1 MASRNLFTEEGR
13 TRFRNFGLRL
23 RGYLIVFLILGLLAG
38 AFWYLIWTRGGMGAL
53 ERLYFRQ
60 YAKSTVMSWFSPARP
75 GRYTMLTSGAIG
87 VNDEMVYQLRD
98 EHGNPAR
105 NQYGWMFKP
114 HAGVRIEEP
123 RWRLVWVAHG
133 AMEAWLRGNIYGG
146 DSLPG
151 LFAPA
156 LMVWLMTTTIGT
168 AIALVVDQ
176 RINRN
181 YEQGNRLRG
190 ARLVEPAEYAK
201 EVEGADGLGLIVK
214 SVKPETAIEKFKRK
228 LTRKGEPTWP
238 LKMKR
243 SEEAQGAMILCDIGA
258 GKSQIIHRL
267 LRQIA
272 KRRNEAAVVYD
283 PACEFVKAHY
293 NERRGDIILNP
304 LDDRS
309 PFWGPAFEIRFRTD
323 YQVLAESFFPG
334 RKAERMSQSEQF
346 FLNASRDVFAR
357 MLEFEP
363 SPTELVEWLA
373 DEEEIDR
380 MCAETELANYIKP
393 DAAPQRAGV
402 LGSLARVGKTLRILP
417 RSEECDFDFS
427 LTDWATERRGWIFL
441 TSTKEAEE
449 RLRPLYTSYLDL
461 LMRRLMSVDDAW
473 GKTRPVKL
481 IVDEVHTLQYL
492 PSLYMAATEGR
503 KYGLH
508 LFQGTQNKHQ
518 YEDHYGKQAPTM
530 LSCPRYT
537 ILLRC
542 KEPDSAKWLS
552 TLLGEE
558 EIDRPRTSVTAS
570 VSDQGRDS
578 VNYASQT
585 ERRPVVS
592 MEQIANLPD
601 LSGYWKYGEL
611 VVPFKLD
618 FAPQAEVAEGFSPR
632 QALAPAS
639 RSGKSEAGKERTQ
652 ADASGETQMR
662 LSLTNGGRFHSRSTE
677 RTAHADHQSRSQCGQ
692 GGELLPKRIHQSWDD
707 PERILPGER
716 RSARRMGWRAR
727 GRVGDRWTNDGRAVS
742 ACDPRPTS
750 SQRGTTDQTR
760 RGAQVPQQVREAD
773 RDEHASRGMGRHL
786 LLSEVSCA
794 SGLHERR

>member
-1 MASRNLFTEEGR
+1 MASHNLFTEEGR
-13 TRFRNFGLRL
+13 TRLRNFGLRL
-23 RGYLIVFLILGLLAG
+23 RSYLIVFLILGLLAG
-38 AFWYLIWTRGGMGAL
+38 AFWFSNRTRGEMGAL

-60 YAKSTVMSWFSPARP
+60 YAKATAMSWISPARP
-75 GRYTMLTSGAIG
+75 GKYTLLTSGAIG
-87 VNDEMVYQLRD
+87 VTDELVYQVRD
-98 EHGNPAR
+98 EQGRPAR
-105 NQYGWMFKP
+105 NQYGWVFKP

-123 RWRLVWVAHG
+123 RWRLVRAAHG
-133 AMEAWLRGNIYGG
+133 AMESWLRKNIYGG
-146 DSLPG
+146 ESLPG

-156 LMVWLMTTTIGT
+156 IAVCLLITTAGT
-168 AIALVVDQ
+168 AIALAIDQ
-176 RINRN
+176 RVNRT
-181 YEQGNRLRG
+181 YEKGNRLRG
-190 ARLVEPAEYAK
+190 NRLVEPAEYAK
-201 EVEGADGLGLIVK
+201 EVKGADGLGLVVK
-214 SVKPETAIEKFKRK
+214 STKPERAVEKLR
-228 LTRKGEPTWP
+228 RAAARRAEPTWA
-238 LKMKR
+238 LRMKR
-243 SEEAQGAMILCDIGA
+243 SEEAQGAMILGDIGA

-272 KRRNEAAVVYD
+272 ERNNEAAVVYD

-293 NERRGDIILNP
+293 NERRGDVILNP
-304 LDDRS
+304 LDERS
-309 PFWGPAFEIRFRTD
+309 PFWSPAFETRFRTD
-323 YQVLAESFFPG
+323 YQVLAEAFFPG
-334 RKAERMSQSEQF
+334 RKADKMQQSEQF
-346 FLNASRDVFAR
+346 FLNASRDIFAR
-357 MLEFEP
+357 MLEFDP
-363 SPTELVEWLA
+363 SPTQLVAWLA

-380 MCAETELANYIKP
+380 MCEGTELANYIRA

-402 LGSLARVGKTLRILP
+402 LGSLARVGKTMRILP

-492 PSLYMAATEGR
+492 PSLYTAATEGR

-518 YEDHYGKQAPTM
+518 YEDNYGKQAPTM

-537 ILLRC
+537 VILRC

-558 EIDRPRTSVTAS
+558 ELDRPRTSVTAS

-578 VNYASQT
+578 VNYASQI

-618 FAPQAEVAEGFSPR
+618 FAPQAEVAEGFAPR
-632 QALAPAS
+632 QSLAPAS
-639 RSGKSEAGKERTQ
+639 KNGKGEAAKERAPAP
-652 ADASGETQMR
+652 ADGETQMR
-662 LSLTNGGRFHSRSTE
+662 LN
-677 RTAHADHQSRSQCGQ
+677 
-692 GGELLPKRIHQSWDD
+692 
-707 PERILPGER
+707 PGER
-716 RSARRMGWRAR
+716 R
-727 GRVGDRWTNDGRAVS
+727 AVS
-742 ACDPRPTS
+742 QS
-750 SQRGTTDQTR
+750 L
-760 RGAQVPQQVREAD
+760 E
-773 RDEHASRGMGRHL
+773 
-786 LLSEVSCA
+786 
-794 SGLHERR
+794 

>member
-13 TRFRNFGLRL
+13 TRFRNLGLRL
-23 RGYLIVFLILGLLAG
+23 RSYLIVFLILGLPAG
-38 AFWYLIWTRGGMGAL
+38 VFWFLNQTRGGMGAL

-60 YAKSTVMSWFSPARP
+60 YAKATAMSWISPARP
-75 GRYTMLTSGAIG
+75 GKYTILTSGAIG
-87 VNDEMVYQLRD
+87 VTDELVYLVKDDQGR
-98 EHGNPAR
+98 PVR
-105 NQYGWMFKP
+105 NQYGWVFKP

-123 RWRLVWVAHG
+123 RWRLARVTHG
-133 AMEAWLRGNIYGG
+133 AMEAWLRGNLYGG
-146 DSLPG
+146 ESLLG

-156 LMVWLMTTTIGT
+156 LTIWLLTAVIGT
-168 AIALVVDQ
+168 AIALVIDQ

-181 YEQGNRLRG
+181 YEKGNRLRG
-190 ARLVEPAEYAK
+190 NRLVKPAEYEK
-201 EVEGADGLGLIVK
+201 EVKEADGLGLVVK
-214 SVKPETAIEKFKRK
+214 SVKPETAFEKVKRTLK
-228 LTRKGEPTWP
+228 CKGESTWP
-238 LKMKR
+238 LRMKR
-243 SEEAQGAMILCDIGA
+243 SEEAQGAMILGDIGA

-267 LRQIA
+267 LSQLAR
-272 KRRNEAAVVYD
+272 RRNEVAVVYD

-293 NERRGDIILNP
+293 NERRGDMILNP
-304 LDDRS
+304 LDERS
-309 PFWGPAFEIRFRTD
+309 PFWGPTFEIKFRTD
-323 YQVLAESFFPG
+323 YQVLAEAFFPG
-334 RKAERMSQSEQF
+334 RKAERMNQSEQF
-346 FLNASRDVFAR
+346 FLNASRDIFAR

-363 SPTELVEWLA
+363 SPTQLVEWLA

-417 RSEECDFDFS
+417 RREECDSDFS
-427 LTDWATERRGWIFL
+427 LTEWASERRGWIFL
-441 TSTKEAEE
+441 TSTKELEE

-461 LMRRLMSVDDAW
+461 LMRRLMSI
-473 GKTRPVKL
+473 GHSLGRTRPVKM

-492 PSLYMAATEGR
+492 PSLYTAATEGR

-537 ILLRC
+537 IILRC

-578 VNYASQT
+578 VNYASQI
-585 ERRPVVS
+585 ERRSVVS
-592 MEQIANLPD
+592 MEQIANLAD

-618 FAPQAEVAEGFSPR
+618 FAPQEEIAEGFAPR
-632 QALAPAS
+632 QSLAPAKPQAKDEKEQ
-639 RSGKSEAGKERTQ
+639 GKGKATKEVKKF
-652 ADASGETQMR
+652 DAVVT
-662 LSLTNGGRFHSRSTE
+662 TE
-677 RTAHADHQSRSQCGQ
+677 Q
-692 GGELLPKRIHQSWDD
+692 W
-707 PERILPGER
+707 
-716 RSARRMGWRAR
+716 
-727 GRVGDRWTNDGRAVS
+727 
-742 ACDPRPTS
+742 
-750 SQRGTTDQTR
+750 
-760 RGAQVPQQVREAD
+760 
-773 RDEHASRGMGRHL
+773 
-786 LLSEVSCA
+786 
-794 SGLHERR
+794 

>member
-23 RGYLIVFLILGLLAG
+23 RSYLIVFLVLGLLAG
-38 AFWYLIWTRGGMGAL
+38 AFWFLNRTRGEMGAL

-60 YAKSTVMSWFSPARP
+60 YAKATGMSWVSAART
-75 GRYTMLTSGAIG
+75 GKYTLLTSGAIG
-87 VNDEMVYQLRD
+87 VTDELVYQVRD
-98 EHGNPAR
+98 EQGRPAR
-105 NQYGWMFKP
+105 NQYGLVFKP

-123 RWRLVWVAHG
+123 RWRRVRATHG

-146 DSLPG
+146 ESLPG

-156 LMVWLMTTTIGT
+156 IAVCLLTTMVGT
-168 AIALVVDQ
+168 ALALAVDQ
-176 RINRN
+176 WVNRN

-190 ARLVEPAEYAK
+190 NRLVEPAEYAK
-201 EVEGADGLGLIVK
+201 EVKGADGLGLVVK
-214 SVKPETAIEKFKRK
+214 SVKPETAVEKLR
-228 LTRKGEPTWP
+228 RAVARRAEPTWA
-238 LKMKR
+238 LRMKR
-243 SEEAQGAMILCDIGA
+243 SEEAQGAMILGDIGA

-272 KRRNEAAVVYD
+272 ERKNEAAVVYD

-293 NERRGDIILNP
+293 NERRGDVILNP
-304 LDDRS
+304 LDERS
-309 PFWGPAFEIRFRTD
+309 PFWSPAFETRFRTD
-323 YQVLAESFFPG
+323 YQVLAEAFFPG
-334 RKAERMSQSEQF
+334 RKADKMQQSEQF
-346 FLNASRDVFAR
+346 FLSASRDIFAR

-363 SPTELVEWLA
+363 SPGRLIAWLA

-380 MCAETELANYIKP
+380 MCEGTELANYIRP

-417 RSEECDFDFS
+417 RSEECEFDFS
-427 LTDWATERRGWIFL
+427 LTDWAAERRGWIFL

-449 RLRPLYTSYLDL
+449 RLRPLYASYLDL
-461 LMRRLMSVDDAW
+461 LMRRLMSVDDSW
-473 GKTRPVKL
+473 GRVRPVKL

-492 PSLYMAATEGR
+492 PSLYTAATEGR

-537 ILLRC
+537 IVLRC
-542 KEPDSAKWLS
+542 KEPDSARWLS
-552 TLLGEE
+552 ILLGEQ

-578 VNYASQT
+578 VNYSSQI
-585 ERRPVVS
+585 ERRAVVS

-611 VVPFKLD
+611 VVPFRLD
-618 FAPQAEVAEGFSPR
+618 FAPQAEIADGFAPR
-632 QALAPAS
+632 QSLTPA
-639 RSGKSEAGKERTQ
+639 RHAAMEKNEKSESGKERAPT
-652 ADASGETQMR
+652 DIGGETQMR
-662 LSLTNGGRFHSRSTE
+662 LKP
-677 RTAHADHQSRSQCGQ
+677 D
-692 GGELLPKRIHQSWDD
+692 
-707 PERILPGER
+707 ER
-716 RSARRMGWRAR
+716 R
-727 GRVGDRWTNDGRAVS
+727 TVS
-742 ACDPRPTS
+742 QS
-750 SQRGTTDQTR
+750 L
-760 RGAQVPQQVREAD
+760 E
-773 RDEHASRGMGRHL
+773 
-786 LLSEVSCA
+786 
-794 SGLHERR
+794 

>member
-13 TRFRNFGLRL
+13 TRFRNFGVRL
-23 RGYLIVFLILGLLAG
+23 RSYLLVFLGLGLLAG
-38 AFWYLIWTRGGMGAL
+38 AFWFSRGEMGAL

-60 YAKSTVMSWFSPARP
+60 YTKATVMSWISPSRP
-75 GRYTMLTSGAIG
+75 GRYTLLTSGVIG
-87 VNDEMVYQLRD
+87 VTDQLVYQVRD
-98 EHGNPAR
+98 EQGRPAR
-105 NQYGWMFKP
+105 NQYGLVFKP

-123 RWRLVWVAHG
+123 RWRLVRAAHG
-133 AMEAWLRGNIYGG
+133 AMETWLRQNVYGG
-146 DSLPG
+146 ESLPG

-156 LMVWLMTTTIGT
+156 LVVWLLTATIGT
-168 AIALVVDQ
+168 AIALAIDQ
-176 RINRN
+176 RVNRN

-190 ARLVEPAEYAK
+190 NRLVEPAEYAK
-201 EVEGADGLGLIVK
+201 EVKGADGLGLIVK
-214 SVKPETAIEKFKRK
+214 SAKPETTGEKFKRTV
-228 LTRKGEPTWP
+228 TRRAEPTWP
-238 LKMKR
+238 LRMKR
-243 SEEAQGAMILCDIGA
+243 SEEAQGAMILGDIGA
-258 GKSQIIHRL
+258 GKSQILHRL

-272 KRRNEAAVVYD
+272 RRNNEAAVVYD

-293 NERRGDIILNP
+293 NERRGDVILNP
-304 LDDRS
+304 LDERS
-309 PFWGPAFEIRFRTD
+309 PFWSPSFETKFRTD
-323 YQVLAESFFPG
+323 YQVLAEAFFPG
-334 RKAERMSQSEQF
+334 RKAEKMQQSEQF
-346 FLNASRDVFAR
+346 FLNASRDIFAR

-363 SPTELVEWLA
+363 TPTRLVEWLA
-373 DEEEIDR
+373 DEDAIDR
-380 MCAETELANYIKP
+380 MCAETELANYIRS

-417 RSEECDFDFS
+417 EREECEFDFS

-461 LMRRLMSVDDAW
+461 LMRRLMSVDDSW
-473 GKTRPVKL
+473 GRKRPVKL

-492 PSLYMAATEGR
+492 PSLYTAATEGR

-537 ILLRC
+537 LILRC

-578 VNYASQT
+578 VNYASQI
-585 ERRPVVS
+585 ERRVVVS
-592 MEQIANLPD
+592 IEQIANLQD

-618 FAPQAEVAEGFSPR
+618 FAPQEVIADGFAPR
-632 QALAPAS
+632 ESLTPAS
-639 RSGKSEAGKERTQ
+639 KGVKSEAGNEG
-652 ADASGETQMR
+652 APAGV
-662 LSLTNGGRFHSRSTE
+662 
-677 RTAHADHQSRSQCGQ
+677 
-692 GGELLPKRIHQSWDD
+692 GGENQMGLKPKQQAVLQSL
-707 PERILPGER
+707 E
-716 RSARRMGWRAR
+716 
-727 GRVGDRWTNDGRAVS
+727 
-742 ACDPRPTS
+742 
-750 SQRGTTDQTR
+750 
-760 RGAQVPQQVREAD
+760 
-773 RDEHASRGMGRHL
+773 
-786 LLSEVSCA
+786 
-794 SGLHERR
+794 

>member
-23 RGYLIVFLILGLLAG
+23 RSYLIVFLILGLLAG
-38 AFWYLIWTRGGMGAL
+38 ALWFLNRTRGEMGAL

-60 YAKSTVMSWFSPARP
+60 YAKATAMSWISPART
-75 GRYTMLTSGAIG
+75 GKYTLLTSGAIG
-87 VNDEMVYQLRD
+87 VTDELVYQVRD
-98 EHGNPAR
+98 EQGRPAR
-105 NQYGWMFKP
+105 NQYGWVFKP

-123 RWRLVWVAHG
+123 RWRRVRSAHG
-133 AMEAWLRGNIYGG
+133 AMEAWLRENIYGG
-146 DSLPG
+146 ESLPW

-156 LMVWLMTTTIGT
+156 LAVCLLTAMIGT
-168 AIALVVDQ
+168 AIALVIDQ
-176 RINRN
+176 QVNRN
-181 YEQGNRLRG
+181 YEKGNRLRG
-190 ARLVEPAEYAK
+190 NRLVEPAEYVK
-201 EVEGADGLGLIVK
+201 EVKGADGLGLVVK
-214 SVKPETAIEKFKRK
+214 STKPETAVEKLKRAVA
-228 LTRKGEPTWP
+228 RGAEPTWA
-238 LKMKR
+238 LRMKR
-243 SEEAQGAMILCDIGA
+243 SEEAQGAMILGDIGA

-272 KRRNEAAVVYD
+272 ARNNEAAVVYD

-293 NERRGDIILNP
+293 DERRGDVILNP
-304 LDDRS
+304 LDERS
-309 PFWGPAFEIRFRTD
+309 PFWSPAFETRFRTD
-323 YQVLAESFFPG
+323 YQVLAEAFFPG
-334 RKAERMSQSEQF
+334 RKAEKMQQSEQF
-346 FLNASRDVFAR
+346 FLNASRDIFAR

-363 SPTELVEWLA
+363 NPEQLVAWLA

-380 MCAETELANYIKP
+380 MCAGTELANYIRS

-449 RLRPLYTSYLDL
+449 RLRPLYASYLDL

-473 GKTRPVKL
+473 GRARPVKL

-492 PSLYMAATEGR
+492 PSLYAAATEGR

-537 ILLRC
+537 IVLRC
-542 KEPDSAKWLS
+542 KEPESARWLS

-578 VNYASQT
+578 VNYSSQI
-585 ERRPVVS
+585 ERRAVVS

-618 FAPQAEVAEGFSPR
+618 FAPQTEISEGFAPR
-632 QALAPAS
+632 QSLEPA
-639 RSGKSEAGKERTQ
+639 RRAGVEKNGKSEAGKERAPTC
-652 ADASGETQMR
+652 AGGETQMR
-662 LSLTNGGRFHSRSTE
+662 LKPDE
-677 RTAHADHQSRSQCGQ
+677 R
-692 GGELLPKRIHQSWDD
+692 
-707 PERILPGER
+707 
-716 RSARRMGWRAR
+716 
-727 GRVGDRWTNDGRAVS
+727 RAVS
-742 ACDPRPTS
+742 QAL
-750 SQRGTTDQTR
+750 
-760 RGAQVPQQVREAD
+760 E
-773 RDEHASRGMGRHL
+773 
-786 LLSEVSCA
+786 
-794 SGLHERR
+794 

>member
-23 RGYLIVFLILGLLAG
+23 RSYLIVFLILGLITG
-38 AFWYLIWTRGGMGAL
+38 GFWFSNRTRGEMGAL
-53 ERLYFRQ
+53 ERLYFHQ
-60 YAKSTVMSWFSPARP
+60 YAKATAMSWITPARP
-75 GRYTMLTSGAIG
+75 GKYTLLTSGAIG
-87 VNDEMVYQLRD
+87 VTDELVYQVRD
-98 EHGNPAR
+98 EQGRPAR
-105 NQYGWMFKP
+105 NQYGWVFKP

-123 RWRLVWVAHG
+123 RWRLVRAAHG
-133 AMEAWLRGNIYGG
+133 SMELWLRKNIYGG
-146 DSLPG
+146 ESLPG

-156 LMVWLMTTTIGT
+156 LAVCLLITTAGT
-168 AIALVVDQ
+168 AIALAIDQ
-176 RINRN
+176 RVNRT
-181 YEQGNRLRG
+181 YEKGNRLRG
-190 ARLVEPAEYAK
+190 NRLVEPAEYAK
-201 EVEGADGLGLIVK
+201 EVKEADGLGLIVK
-214 SVKPETAIEKFKRK
+214 STKPERAFEKLKRMAA
-228 LTRKGEPTWP
+228 RRAEPTWA
-238 LKMKR
+238 LRMKR
-243 SEEAQGAMILCDIGA
+243 SEESQGVMILGDIGA

-272 KRRNEAAVVYD
+272 ARNNEAAVVYD

-293 NERRGDIILNP
+293 NERRGDVILNP
-304 LDDRS
+304 LDERS
-309 PFWGPAFEIRFRTD
+309 PFWSPAFETRFRTD
-323 YQVLAESFFPG
+323 YQVLAEAFFPG
-334 RKAERMSQSEQF
+334 RKAERMQQSEQF
-346 FLNASRDVFAR
+346 FLNASRDIFAR

-363 SPTELVEWLA
+363 SPTQLVAWLA

-380 MCAETELANYIKP
+380 MCEGTELANYIRA

-417 RSEECDFDFS
+417 WSEECDFDFS

-461 LMRRLMSVDDAW
+461 LMRRLMSVDDAV

-492 PSLYMAATEGR
+492 PSLYTAATEGR

-518 YEDHYGKQAPTM
+518 YEDNYSKQAPTM

-537 ILLRC
+537 IILRC
-542 KEPDSAKWLS
+542 KEPESAKWLS

-558 EIDRPRTSVTAS
+558 ELDRPRTSVTAS

-578 VNYASQT
+578 VNYASQI

-618 FAPQAEVAEGFSPR
+618 FAPQAEVAEGFAPR
-632 QALAPAS
+632 QSLAPALK
-639 RSGKSEAGKERTQ
+639 SGKSDAGKER
-652 ADASGETQMR
+652 APAGAGGETQVG
-662 LSLTNGGRFHSRSTE
+662 LKP
-677 RTAHADHQSRSQCGQ
+677 D
-692 GGELLPKRIHQSWDD
+692 
-707 PERILPGER
+707 ER
-716 RSARRMGWRAR
+716 R
-727 GRVGDRWTNDGRAVS
+727 VF
-742 ACDPRPTS
+742 
-750 SQRGTTDQTR
+750 SQSL
-760 RGAQVPQQVREAD
+760 E
-773 RDEHASRGMGRHL
+773 
-786 LLSEVSCA
+786 
-794 SGLHERR
+794 